1 MADYNTC
8 YCQGNYCGLAK
19 NGSCMHLYPSCCP
32 DWPSGG
38 KGKDGAWGGTG
49 QSAKFRR
56 ADGAKDGAKDS
67 GTKILG
73 LDMKQALIAVGVGVA
88 AFLVI
93 KKMK

>member
-1 MADYNTC
+1 MTLFQNT
-8 YCQGNYCGLAK
+8 N
-19 NGSCMHLYPSCCP
+19 CCP
-32 DWPSGG
+32 DFKPDEAKGPSTGS
-38 KGKDGAWGGTG
+38 WGGTG
-49 QSAKFRR
+49 QAVRFRR
-56 ADGAKDGAKDS
+56 ADGAKDS

>member
-1 MADYNTC
+1 MGYNEC
-8 YCQGNYCGLAK
+8 SCQGNYCGLADEDG
-19 NGSCMHLYPSCCP
+19 NCGHLWASCCP
-32 DWPSGG
+32 NWKDP
-38 KGKDGAWGGTG
+38 DGAKWPGTG
-49 QSAKFRR
+49 QAVRFRR
-56 ADGAKDGAKDS
+56 ADGAKDSGKDS